1 MKERKSIPTVESKLR
16 DNAVKVPECIYT
28 CSGINILEKRIK
40 SILFSTDVA
49 IIHNHNAHAIM
60 AVYPFTPQ
68 ISITQAILTA
78 ATVPV
83 LVGVG
88 GGRTGGKRSVA
99 IAFQAELLGA
109 LGVVVNGPMPADV
122 IKEISD
128 AIDIPVIAT
137 IPTLTTNYKEKLDAG
152 ASILNVACGKDT
164 AAAVRKIRHELGED
178 VPIIATG
185 GPSDEYIL
193 ETIQAGANCITYT
206 PMSSAE
212 LLEAVMKKYRGQ
224 M

>member
-1 MKERKSIPTVESKLR
+1 MKEKKQIPKVESKLR

-28 CSGINILEKRIK
+28 CSGINILGKRIK
-40 SILFSTDVA
+40 SIIFSTDVA
-49 IIHNHNAHAIM
+49 ILHNHNAQAIM

-83 LVGVG
+83 FVGVG

-109 LGVVVNGPMPADV
+109 YGVVVNGPMPNDV
-122 IKEISD
+122 IEMISER
-128 AIDIPVIAT
+128 IDIPVIAT
-137 IPTLTTNYKEKLDAG
+137 VPTLTTDYVGKIRAG
-152 ASILNVACGKDT
+152 ASILNIACGKDT
-164 AAAVRKIRHELGED
+164 AKAVREIRKAIGD
-178 VPIIATG
+178 DFPIIATG
-185 GPSDEYIL
+185 GPRDEDIL
-193 ETIQAGANCITYT
+193 ETIEAGANCITYT
-206 PMSSAE
+206 PKSSAE